1 MNKTTI
7 SQLKSKIMILFFKDK
22 IKGSIQIV
30 NNNLSFKYFKI
41 SLIQEQYFSQKSSN
55 KKIERSNCLNTKTI
69 EMVESK
75 KYYFILEIPKSI
87 NSSFEFPGIN
97 FNLYIRYYLKFEYLS
112 NNYVNKKLI
121 ISRSVNKFSSSIFMQ
136 FGGSVHKLLFINY
149 G

>member
-55 KKIERSNCLNTKTI
+55 KNIERSNCLNTKTI

-87 NSSFEFPGIN
+87 
-97 FNLYIRYYLKFEYLS
+97 KF
-112 NNYVNKKLI
+112 
-121 ISRSVNKFSSSIFMQ
+121 KF
-136 FGGSVHKLLFINY
+136 
-149 G
+149 